1 MGYDF
6 EAKETGIFT
15 IEVRSRSNTCGCS
28 VTIHDYFVKK
38 GEKYY
43 IEYGGVDIKER

>member
-15 IEVRSRSNTCGCS
+15 ITIRGRDNTCGCS
-28 VTIHDYFVKK
+28 VTTHQYFIKK
-38 GEKYY
+38 GEKYD
-43 IEYGGVDIKER
+43 IEYGGVEIKER

>member
-6 EAKETGIFT
+6 EALEDGVIT
-15 IEVRSRSNTCGCS
+15 ITVRSRSNTCGCS
-28 VTIHDYFVKK
+28 VTTHDYYVKK
-38 GEKYY
+38 GEKYD